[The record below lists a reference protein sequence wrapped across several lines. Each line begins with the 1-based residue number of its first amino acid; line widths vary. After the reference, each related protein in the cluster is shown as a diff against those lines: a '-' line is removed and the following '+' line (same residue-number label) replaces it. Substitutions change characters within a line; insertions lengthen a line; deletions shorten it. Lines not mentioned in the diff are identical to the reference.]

1 MKRSLNLT
9 ASIKPITLVPCP
21 ITHHEMRRGGR
32 FAAAP
37 PPAEG
42 GDA

>member
-1 MKRSLNLT
+1 MKLCVTLT
-9 ASIKPITLVPCP
+9 SKPVALPNPCP
-21 ITHHEMRRGGR
+21 ITNHFMRRGGR

-42 GDA
+42 GAA